1 MNDLK
6 KIISQIILL
15 QKELF
20 NSPEREQ
27 IKQFT
32 LRQLADM
39 AETFMDSSPNMEV
52 HTCKDDVIVSG
63 VIPNII
69 KPQDISVILDSGIL
83 LRIECRTHKCNSA
96 GNLNL
101 KPKEFKKKI
110 ELPYPVNPET
120 LSATYQKGVLHI
132 FAKRA
137 AEANPRVAKVHF
149 ID

>member
-1 MNDLK
+1 
-6 KIISQIILL
+6 
-15 QKELF
+15 
-20 NSPEREQ
+20 
-27 IKQFT
+27 
-32 LRQLADM
+32 
-39 AETFMDSSPNMEV
+39 MDSSPNMEV

-83 LRIECRTHKCNSA
+83 LRIECRTHKCNSP

-110 ELPYPVNPET
+110 ELSYPET
-120 LSATYQKGVLHI
+120 LSATYQKGVLNI

>member
-1 MNDLK
+1 
-6 KIISQIILL
+6 
-15 QKELF
+15 
-20 NSPEREQ
+20 
-27 IKQFT
+27 
-32 LRQLADM
+32 
-39 AETFMDSSPNMEV
+39 MEV

-137 AEANPRVAKVHF
+137 AEANPLVAKVHF